1 MPLNIHYN
9 STKKLFSEKRGCHM
23 EFSYFLPVNIQFG
36 WNKVDSV
43 ADYVASYG
51 KKALIVT
58 GRTSAKKSG
67 LYDRVVAK
75 LETAHIDYVLFD
87 QVDANPLTTTAL
99 AGAALAK
106 SESCDVVIAI
116 GGGSIMDCAKGIAFM
131 AVNEGDIN
139 DYIFNR
145 KSSDNA
151 LPLIVIPTT
160 CGTGSEGN
168 GFGVLTNPE
177 TGDKKSLRCNAI
189 VPKVSIVDPAVMGTM
204 PPHVLASVGFDA
216 LCHNIEAYTSK
227 TAQPF
232 TDALSYYAVTLLAQY
247 LVPLYKHVKAVAN
260 GKPEVLN
267 EKQLTK
273 AWESVTLASTI
284 GGMVINTAGVT
295 LAHGMEHPASGL
307 KDITHGVDLAVIEPA
322 VVEYTWSANPDKF
335 GALAR
340 IFNHGD
346 GSELGEALRFIVHDL
361 DLTTNLTELGF
372 TKEDIPW
379 LVDNVYV
386 VATGNIANTVAE
398 ISREDI
404 EELYKKMF

>member
-1 MPLNIHYN
+1 
-9 STKKLFSEKRGCHM
+9 M

-43 ADYVASYG
+43 ADFVAPYG
-51 KKALIVT
+51 KKTLIVT
-58 GRTSAKKSG
+58 GRSSAKRSG

-75 LETAHIDYVLFD
+75 LETAHIDHVLFD

-99 AGAALAK
+99 EGAALAK

-131 AVNEGDIN
+131 AVNDGDIN

-145 KSSDNA
+145 KTSDNA

-260 GKPEVLN
+260 GKPEVLS
-267 EKQLTK
+267 EKQLIK

-307 KDITHGVDLAVIEPA
+307 KDITHGVGLAVIEPV

-372 TKEDIPW
+372 TKKDIPW

-398 ISREDI
+398 INRKDI
-404 EELYKKMF
+404 EMLYKKMF

>member
-1 MPLNIHYN
+1 
-9 STKKLFSEKRGCHM
+9 M

-36 WNKVDSV
+36 WNKVDNV
-43 ADYVASYG
+43 ADFAVPYG

-58 GRTSAKKSG
+58 GRTSAKRSG

-75 LETAHIDYVLFD
+75 LDAAHIEHVLFD
-87 QVDANPLTTTAL
+87 RVDANPLTTTAL
-99 AGAALAK
+99 DGAALAK
-106 SESCDVVIAI
+106 SESCDMVIAI

-131 AVNEGDIN
+131 AVNDGDIN

-145 KSSDNA
+145 KMSDNA

-232 TDALSYYAVTLLAQY
+232 TDALAHYAVTLLAQY
-247 LVPLYKHVKAVAN
+247 LVPLYKHVKAIAN
-260 GKPEVLN
+260 NQEAVLN
-267 EKQLTK
+267 KKQLTK

-295 LAHGMEHPASGL
+295 LGHGMEHPASGL
-307 KDITHGVDLAVIEPA
+307 KDITHGVGLAVIEPV
-322 VVEYTWSANPDKF
+322 VVEYTWSANPEKF
-335 GALAR
+335 NSLAR

-346 GSELGEALRFIVHDL
+346 GSELGEALRLIVHDL
-361 DLTTNLTELGF
+361 DLTTSLTELGF
-372 TKEDIPW
+372 TKKDIPW

-398 ISREDI
+398 VSRNDI
-404 EELYKKMF
+404 EVLYKKML

>member
-1 MPLNIHYN
+1 
-9 STKKLFSEKRGCHM
+9 M
-23 EFSYFLPVNIQFG
+23 EFSYFLPVHIQFG
-36 WNKVDSV
+36 WDKVDSV
-43 ADYVASYG
+43 ADFAKTYG
-51 KKALIVT
+51 NKALIVT

-67 LYDRVVAK
+67 LYDRVTAK
-75 LETAHIDYVLFD
+75 LDAAHIEHVLFD

-99 AGAALAK
+99 DGAALAK
-106 SESCDVVIAI
+106 SESCDMVIAI

-131 AVNEGDIN
+131 SVNEGDIN

-145 KSSDNA
+145 KISDKA

-232 TDALSYYAVTLLAQY
+232 TDALAHYAVTLLAQY
-247 LVPLYKHVKAVAN
+247 LVPLYKHVKAMAE
-260 GKPEVLN
+260 GKSAVLN
-267 EKQLTK
+267 ETQLTK

-307 KDITHGVDLAVIEPA
+307 KDITHGVGLAVIEPVA
-322 VVEYTWSANPDKF
+322 VEYTWSANPDKF

-346 GSELGEALRFIVHDL
+346 GSELGEALRLIVHEL

-372 TKEDIPW
+372 TKKDIPW

-386 VATGNIANTVAE
+386 VATGNIANTMADV
-398 ISREDI
+398 SREDI
-404 EELYKKMF
+404 EMLYKKMF

>member
-1 MPLNIHYN
+1 
-9 STKKLFSEKRGCHM
+9 M

-43 ADYVASYG
+43 AEFAAPYG

-58 GRTSAKKSG
+58 GRSSAKKSG

-75 LETAHIDYVLFD
+75 LDAAHIDHVLFD

-99 AGAALAK
+99 DGAALAK
-106 SESCDVVIAI
+106 SESCDMVIAI

-131 AVNEGDIN
+131 AVNDGDIN

-145 KSSDNA
+145 KTSDNA

-204 PPHVLASVGFDA
+204 PSHVLSSVGFDA

-232 TDALSYYAVTLLAQY
+232 TDALAHYAVTLLAQY
-247 LVPLYKHVKAVAN
+247 LVPLYKHVKAIAN
-260 GKPEVLN
+260 GQQPILN

-295 LAHGMEHPASGL
+295 LGHGMEHPASGL
-307 KDITHGVDLAVIEPA
+307 KDITHGVGLAVIEPV
-322 VVEYTWSANPDKF
+322 VVEYTWSANPEKF
-335 GALAR
+335 NALAR

-346 GSELGEALRFIVHDL
+346 GSELGEALRLMVHEL

-372 TKEDIPW
+372 TKKDIPW

-386 VATGNIANTVAE
+386 VAAGNIANTVAE
-398 ISREDI
+398 VSRNDI
-404 EELYKKMF
+404 EVLYKKML

>member
-1 MPLNIHYN
+1 
-9 STKKLFSEKRGCHM
+9 M

-43 ADYVASYG
+43 ADFVAPYG

-75 LETAHIDYVLFD
+75 LETAHIDHVLFD

-99 AGAALAK
+99 EGAALAK

-131 AVNEGDIN
+131 AVNDGDIN

-145 KSSDNA
+145 KTSDNA

-204 PPHVLASVGFDA
+204 PSHVLASVGFDA

-260 GKPEVLN
+260 GKPEVLS

-307 KDITHGVDLAVIEPA
+307 KDITHGVGLAVIEPV

-346 GSELGEALRFIVHDL
+346 GSELGEALRLIVHEL

-372 TKEDIPW
+372 TKKDISW

-398 ISREDI
+398 INRKDI
-404 EELYKKMF
+404 EMLYKKMF

>member
-1 MPLNIHYN
+1 
-9 STKKLFSEKRGCHM
+9 M

-36 WNKVDSV
+36 WNKVDNV
-43 ADYVASYG
+43 ADFAAPYG

-75 LETAHIDYVLFD
+75 LDAAHIGHVLFD

-99 AGAALAK
+99 DGAALAK
-106 SESCDVVIAI
+106 SESCDMVIAI

-145 KSSDNA
+145 KVSDNA

-204 PPHVLASVGFDA
+204 PSHVLASVGFDA

-232 TDALSYYAVTLLAQY
+232 TDALAHYAVTLLAQY
-247 LVPLYKHVKAVAN
+247 LVPLYKHVKATAE
-260 GKPEVLN
+260 GKPAVLN
-267 EKQLTK
+267 EIQLTK

-295 LAHGMEHPASGL
+295 LAQGMEHPASGL
-307 KDITHGVDLAVIEPA
+307 KDITHGIGLAVIEPVA
-322 VVEYTWSANPDKF
+322 VEYTWSANPDKF
-335 GALAR
+335 GVLAR

-346 GSELGEALRFIVHDL
+346 GSELGEALRLVVHDL

-372 TKEDIPW
+372 TKKDIPW
-379 LVDNVYV
+379 LVENVYV

-398 ISREDI
+398 INRKDI
-404 EELYKKMF
+404 EVLYKKMF

>member
-1 MPLNIHYN
+1 
-9 STKKLFSEKRGCHM
+9 M

-36 WNKVDSV
+36 WNKVDNV
-43 ADYVASYG
+43 AGFVAPYG

-75 LETAHIDYVLFD
+75 LDAAHIEHVLFD

-99 AGAALAK
+99 DGAALAK
-106 SESCDVVIAI
+106 SESCDMVIAI

-131 AVNEGDIN
+131 TVNEGDIN

-145 KSSDNA
+145 KTSDNA

-232 TDALSYYAVTLLAQY
+232 TDALAHYAVTLLAQY
-247 LVPLYKHVKAVAN
+247 LVPLYKHVKAIAN
-260 GKPEVLN
+260 GQEAVLN
-267 EKQLTK
+267 KKQLTK

-295 LAHGMEHPASGL
+295 LGHGMEHPASGL
-307 KDITHGVDLAVIEPA
+307 KDITHGVGLAVIEPV
-322 VVEYTWSANPDKF
+322 VVEYTWSANPEKF
-335 GALAR
+335 NSLAR

-346 GSELGEALRFIVHDL
+346 GSALGEALRLIVHDL

-372 TKEDIPW
+372 TKKDIPW

-386 VATGNIANTVAE
+386 VAAGNIANTVAK

-404 EELYKKMF
+404 EVLYKKMF

>member
-1 MPLNIHYN
+1 
-9 STKKLFSEKRGCHM
+9 M
-23 EFSYFLPVNIQFG
+23 EFSYFLPVHIQFG
-36 WNKVDSV
+36 WDKVDSV
-43 ADYVASYG
+43 ADFVKPYG
-51 KKALIVT
+51 NKALIVT

-67 LYDRVVAK
+67 LYDRVTAK
-75 LETAHIDYVLFD
+75 LDAAHIEHVLFD

-99 AGAALAK
+99 DGATLAK
-106 SESCDVVIAI
+106 SESCDMVIAI

-145 KSSDNA
+145 KTSDKA

-189 VPKVSIVDPAVMGTM
+189 VPKVSIVDPVVMGTM

-232 TDALSYYAVTLLAQY
+232 TDALAHYAVTLLAQY
-247 LVPLYKHVKAVAN
+247 LVPLYKHVKAKAES
-260 GKPEVLN
+260 KSAVLN
-267 EKQLTK
+267 ETQLTK

-307 KDITHGVDLAVIEPA
+307 KDITHGVGLAVIEPVA
-322 VVEYTWSANPDKF
+322 VEYTWSANPDKF

-346 GSELGEALRFIVHDL
+346 GSELGEALRLIVHDL

-386 VATGNIANTVAE
+386 VATGNIANTMANV
-398 ISREDI
+398 SREDI
-404 EELYKKMF
+404 EMLYKKMF

>member
-1 MPLNIHYN
+1 
-9 STKKLFSEKRGCHM
+9 M

-43 ADYVASYG
+43 ADFVAPYG

-75 LETAHIDYVLFD
+75 LEAAHIDHVLFD

-99 AGAALAK
+99 EGAALAK
-106 SESCDVVIAI
+106 SENCDVVIAI

-131 AVNEGDIN
+131 AVNDGDIN

-145 KSSDNA
+145 KTSDNA

-189 VPKVSIVDPAVMGTM
+189 VPKVSIVDPALMGTM

-260 GKPEVLN
+260 GKPEVLS

-307 KDITHGVDLAVIEPA
+307 KDITHGVGLAVIEPV

-372 TKEDIPW
+372 TKKDIPW

-398 ISREDI
+398 INRKDI
-404 EELYKKMF
+404 EMLDKKMF

>member
-1 MPLNIHYN
+1 
-9 STKKLFSEKRGCHM
+9 M
-23 EFSYFLPVNIQFG
+23 EFSYFLPVHIQFG
-36 WNKVDSV
+36 WDKVDSV
-43 ADYVASYG
+43 ADFVKPYG
-51 KKALIVT
+51 NKALIVT

-67 LYDRVVAK
+67 LYDRVTAK
-75 LETAHIDYVLFD
+75 LDAAHIEHVLFD

-99 AGAALAK
+99 DGAALAK
-106 SESCDVVIAI
+106 SESCDMVIAI

-131 AVNEGDIN
+131 SVNEGDIN

-145 KSSDNA
+145 KTSDKA

-232 TDALSYYAVTLLAQY
+232 TDALAHYAVTLLAQY
-247 LVPLYKHVKAVAN
+247 LVPLYKHVKAKAE
-260 GKPEVLN
+260 GKSAVLN
-267 EKQLTK
+267 ETQLTK

-307 KDITHGVDLAVIEPA
+307 KDITHGVGLAIIEPVA
-322 VVEYTWSANPDKF
+322 VEYTWSANPDKF

-346 GSELGEALRFIVHDL
+346 GSELGEALRLIVHDL

-386 VATGNIANTVAE
+386 VATGNIANTMANV
-398 ISREDI
+398 SREDI
-404 EELYKKMF
+404 EMLYKKMF

>member
-1 MPLNIHYN
+1 
-9 STKKLFSEKRGCHM
+9 M
-23 EFSYFLPVNIQFG
+23 EFSYFLPVHIQFG
-36 WNKVDSV
+36 WDKVDSV
-43 ADYVASYG
+43 ADFVKPYG
-51 KKALIVT
+51 NKALIIT

-67 LYDRVVAK
+67 LYDRVTAK
-75 LETAHIDYVLFD
+75 LDAAHIEHVLFD
-87 QVDANPLTTTAL
+87 QVEANPLTTTAL
-99 AGAALAK
+99 DGAALAK
-106 SESCDVVIAI
+106 SESCDMVIAI

-131 AVNEGDIN
+131 SVNEGDIN

-145 KSSDNA
+145 KTSDKA

-216 LCHNIEAYTSK
+216 LCHNIEAYTSR

-232 TDALSYYAVTLLAQY
+232 TDALSHYAVTLLAQY
-247 LVPLYKHVKAVAN
+247 LVPLYKHVKAKAESKSAVF
-260 GKPEVLN
+260 N
-267 EKQLTK
+267 ETQLTK

-307 KDITHGVDLAVIEPA
+307 KDITHGVGLAVIEPV

-346 GSELGEALRFIVHDL
+346 GSELGEALRLIVHDL

-372 TKEDIPW
+372 TKKDIPW

-386 VATGNIANTVAE
+386 VATGNIANTVADV
-398 ISREDI
+398 SREDI
-404 EELYKKMF
+404 EMLYKKMF

>member
-1 MPLNIHYN
+1 
-9 STKKLFSEKRGCHM
+9 M

-36 WNKVDSV
+36 WNKVDNV
-43 ADYVASYG
+43 ADFAAPYG

-75 LETAHIDYVLFD
+75 LDAAHIEHVLFD

-99 AGAALAK
+99 DGAALAK
-106 SESCDVVIAI
+106 SESCDMVIAI

-131 AVNEGDIN
+131 AVNDGDIN

-145 KSSDNA
+145 KTSDNA

-232 TDALSYYAVTLLAQY
+232 TDALAHYAVTLLAQY
-247 LVPLYKHVKAVAN
+247 LVPLYKHVKAIAN
-260 GKPEVLN
+260 GQEAVLN
-267 EKQLTK
+267 KKQLTK

-295 LAHGMEHPASGL
+295 LGHGMEHPASGL
-307 KDITHGVDLAVIEPA
+307 KDITHGVGLAVIEPV
-322 VVEYTWSANPDKF
+322 VVEYTWSANSEKF
-335 GALAR
+335 NSLAR

-346 GSELGEALRFIVHDL
+346 GSELGEALRLMVHEL

-372 TKEDIPW
+372 TKKDIPW

-398 ISREDI
+398 VSRNDI
-404 EELYKKMF
+404 EVLYKKML

>member
-1 MPLNIHYN
+1 
-9 STKKLFSEKRGCHM
+9 M

-36 WNKVDSV
+36 WNKVDHIDNF
-43 ADYVASYG
+43 AAPYG

-58 GRTSAKKSG
+58 GRSSAKKSG

-75 LETAHIDYVLFD
+75 LDAAHIDHVLFD

-99 AGAALAK
+99 DGAALAK
-106 SESCDVVIAI
+106 SESCDMVIAI

-131 AVNEGDIN
+131 AVNDGDIN

-145 KSSDNA
+145 KVSDNA

-189 VPKVSIVDPAVMGTM
+189 VPKVSIVDPGVMGTM

-232 TDALSYYAVTLLAQY
+232 TDALAHYAVTLLAQY
-247 LVPLYKHVKAVAN
+247 LVPLYKHVKATAE
-260 GKPEVLN
+260 GKPAVLN

-273 AWESVTLASTI
+273 AWEAVTLASTI

-307 KDITHGVDLAVIEPA
+307 KDITHGVGLAVIEPVA
-322 VVEYTWSANPDKF
+322 VEYTWSANPDKF
-335 GALAR
+335 DALAR

-346 GSELGEALRFIVHDL
+346 GSELGEALRLIVHDL

-372 TKEDIPW
+372 TKKDIPW

-398 ISREDI
+398 ISRKDI
-404 EELYKKMF
+404 EALYKKMF

>member
-1 MPLNIHYN
+1 
-9 STKKLFSEKRGCHM
+9 M

-43 ADYVASYG
+43 AEFAAPYG

-58 GRTSAKKSG
+58 GRSSAKKSG

-75 LETAHIDYVLFD
+75 LDTAYIEHVLFD
-87 QVDANPLTTTAL
+87 QVDANPLTITAL
-99 AGAALAK
+99 DGAALAK
-106 SESCDVVIAI
+106 FESCDMVIAI

-131 AVNEGDIN
+131 AVNDGDIN

-145 KSSDNA
+145 KTSDNA

-204 PPHVLASVGFDA
+204 PPHVLSSVGFDA

-232 TDALSYYAVTLLAQY
+232 TDALAHYAVTLLAQY
-247 LVPLYKHVKAVAN
+247 LVPLYKHVKAIAN
-260 GKPEVLN
+260 GQQPVLN

-295 LAHGMEHPASGL
+295 LGHGMEHPASGL
-307 KDITHGVDLAVIEPA
+307 KDITHGVGLAVIEPV
-322 VVEYTWSANPDKF
+322 VVEYTWSANPEKF
-335 GALAR
+335 NALAR

-346 GSELGEALRFIVHDL
+346 GSELGEALRLMVHEL

-372 TKEDIPW
+372 TKKDIPW

-386 VATGNIANTVAE
+386 VAAGNIANTVAE
-398 ISREDI
+398 VNRNDI
-404 EELYKKMF
+404 EVLYKKML

>member
-1 MPLNIHYN
+1 
-9 STKKLFSEKRGCHM
+9 M
-23 EFSYFLPVNIQFG
+23 EFSYFLPVHIQFG
-36 WNKVDSV
+36 WDKVDSV
-43 ADYVASYG
+43 ADFAKPYG
-51 KKALIVT
+51 NKALIVT

-67 LYDRVVAK
+67 LYDRVTAK
-75 LETAHIDYVLFD
+75 LDAAHIEHVLFD

-99 AGAALAK
+99 DGAALAK
-106 SESCDVVIAI
+106 SESCDMVIAI

-131 AVNEGDIN
+131 AVNDGDIN

-145 KSSDNA
+145 KTSDNA

-189 VPKVSIVDPAVMGTM
+189 VPKVSIVDPAVMGTV

-232 TDALSYYAVTLLAQY
+232 TDALAHYAVTLLAQY
-247 LVPLYKHVKAVAN
+247 LVPLYKHVKAIAN
-260 GKPEVLN
+260 GQEAVLN
-267 EKQLTK
+267 KKQLTK

-295 LAHGMEHPASGL
+295 LGHGMEHPASGL
-307 KDITHGVDLAVIEPA
+307 KDITHGVGLAVIEPV
-322 VVEYTWSANPDKF
+322 VVEYTWSANPKKF
-335 GALAR
+335 NSLAR

-346 GSELGEALRFIVHDL
+346 GSELGEALRLIVHDL

-372 TKEDIPW
+372 TKKDIPW

-404 EELYKKMF
+404 EVLYKKMF

>member
-1 MPLNIHYN
+1 
-9 STKKLFSEKRGCHM
+9 M

-36 WNKVDSV
+36 WNKVDNIDNF
-43 ADYVASYG
+43 AAPYG

-58 GRTSAKKSG
+58 GRSSAKKSG
-67 LYDRVVAK
+67 LYDRVVGK
-75 LETAHIDYVLFD
+75 LDAAHIDYALFD

-99 AGAALAK
+99 DGAALAK
-106 SESCDVVIAI
+106 SESCDMVIAI

-131 AVNEGDIN
+131 AVNDGDIN

-145 KSSDNA
+145 KVSDNA

-189 VPKVSIVDPAVMGTM
+189 VPKVSIVDPGVMGTM

-232 TDALSYYAVTLLAQY
+232 TDALAHYAVTLLAQY
-247 LVPLYKHVKAVAN
+247 LVPLYKHVKATAE

-267 EKQLTK
+267 ETQLIK
-273 AWESVTLASTI
+273 AWEAVTLASTI

-307 KDITHGVDLAVIEPA
+307 RDITHGVGLAVIEPVA
-322 VVEYTWSANPDKF
+322 VEYTWSANPDKF
-335 GALAR
+335 DALAR

-346 GSELGEALRFIVHDL
+346 ASELGEALRLIVHDL

-372 TKEDIPW
+372 TKKDIPW

-398 ISREDI
+398 ISRKDI
-404 EELYKKMF
+404 EALYKKMF

>member
-1 MPLNIHYN
+1 
-9 STKKLFSEKRGCHM
+9 M

-36 WNKVDSV
+36 WNKVDNIDNF
-43 ADYVASYG
+43 AAPYG

-58 GRTSAKKSG
+58 GRSSAKKSG
-67 LYDRVVAK
+67 LYDRVVGK
-75 LETAHIDYVLFD
+75 LDAAHIDYALFD

-99 AGAALAK
+99 DGAALAK
-106 SESCDVVIAI
+106 SESCDMVIAI

-131 AVNEGDIN
+131 AVNDGDIN

-145 KSSDNA
+145 KVSDNA

-189 VPKVSIVDPAVMGTM
+189 VPKVSIVDPGVMGTM

-232 TDALSYYAVTLLAQY
+232 TDALAHYAVTLLAQY
-247 LVPLYKHVKAVAN
+247 LVPLYKHVKATEE
-260 GKPEVLN
+260 GKSAVLN
-267 EKQLTK
+267 EIQLTK

-307 KDITHGVDLAVIEPA
+307 KDITHGVGLAIIEPVA
-322 VVEYTWSANPDKF
+322 VEYTWSANPDKF
-335 GALAR
+335 SALAR

-346 GSELGEALRFIVHDL
+346 GSELGEALRLIVHDL

-372 TKEDIPW
+372 TKKDIPW

-398 ISREDI
+398 ISRKDI
-404 EELYKKMF
+404 EALYKKMF

>member
-1 MPLNIHYN
+1 
-9 STKKLFSEKRGCHM
+9 M
-23 EFSYFLPVNIQFG
+23 EFSYFLPVHIQFG
-36 WNKVDSV
+36 WDKVDSV
-43 ADYVASYG
+43 ADFVKPYG
-51 KKALIVT
+51 NKALIVT

-67 LYDRVVAK
+67 LYDRVTAK
-75 LETAHIDYVLFD
+75 LDAAHIEHVLFD

-99 AGAALAK
+99 DGAALAK
-106 SESCDVVIAI
+106 SESCDMVIAI

-131 AVNEGDIN
+131 AVNDGDIN

-145 KSSDNA
+145 KISDKA

-189 VPKVSIVDPAVMGTM
+189 IPKVSIVDPAVMGTM

-232 TDALSYYAVTLLAQY
+232 TDALAHYAVTLLTQY
-247 LVPLYKHVKAVAN
+247 LVPLYKHVKAMAES
-260 GKPEVLN
+260 KAAVLN
-267 EKQLTK
+267 ETQLTK

-307 KDITHGVDLAVIEPA
+307 KDITHGVGLAVIEPVA
-322 VVEYTWSANPDKF
+322 VEYTWSANPDKF

-346 GSELGEALRFIVHDL
+346 GSELGEALRLIVHDL

-372 TKEDIPW
+372 TKKDIPW

-386 VATGNIANTVAE
+386 VATGNIANTVADV
-398 ISREDI
+398 SREDI
-404 EELYKKMF
+404 EMLYKKMF

>member
-1 MPLNIHYN
+1 
-9 STKKLFSEKRGCHM
+9 M

-43 ADYVASYG
+43 ADFVAPYG

-58 GRTSAKKSG
+58 GRSSAKRSG

-75 LETAHIDYVLFD
+75 LETAHIDHVLFD

-99 AGAALAK
+99 EGAALAK

-145 KSSDNA
+145 KTSDNA

-189 VPKVSIVDPAVMGTM
+189 VPKVSIVDPALMGTM

-260 GKPEVLN
+260 GKPEVLS

-307 KDITHGVDLAVIEPA
+307 KDITHGVGLAVIEPV

-361 DLTTNLTELGF
+361 DLTTNFTELGF
-372 TKEDIPW
+372 TKKDIPW

-398 ISREDI
+398 INRKDI
-404 EELYKKMF
+404 EVLYKKMF

>member
-1 MPLNIHYN
+1 MYNFNFYMPTKILFGPGKLNELH
-9 STKKLFSEKRGCHM
+9 SEQ
-23 EFSYFLPVNIQFG
+23 LP
-36 WNKVDSV
+36 
-43 ADYVASYG
+43 G
-51 KKALIVT
+51 KKALIAIGGQSV
-58 GRTSAKKSG
+58 KKYG
-67 LYDRVVAK
+67 Y
-75 LETAHIDYVLFD
+75 LERLEKELDAANVEHVLFEGIRP
-87 QVDANPLTTTAL
+87 NPTVINVMN
-99 AGAALAK
+99 GAKAVR
-106 SESCDVVIAI
+106 ENGCDFVIAL

-131 AVNEGDIN
+131 AVNDGDIN

-145 KSSDNA
+145 KTSDIA

-260 GKPEVLN
+260 GKPIVLN

-307 KDITHGVDLAVIEPA
+307 KDITHGVGLAVIEPV
-322 VVEYTWSANPDKF
+322 VVEYTWSANSDKF

-346 GSELGEALRFIVHDL
+346 GSELGEALRSIVHDL

-372 TKEDIPW
+372 TKKDIPW

-398 ISREDI
+398 VSRKDI
-404 EELYKKMF
+404 EVLYKKMF

>member
-1 MPLNIHYN
+1 
-9 STKKLFSEKRGCHM
+9 M

-43 ADYVASYG
+43 ADFVAPYG
-51 KKALIVT
+51 KKTLIVT
-58 GRTSAKKSG
+58 GRSSAKRSG

-75 LETAHIDYVLFD
+75 LETAHIDHVLFD

-99 AGAALAK
+99 EGAALAK

-131 AVNEGDIN
+131 AVNDGDIN

-145 KSSDNA
+145 KTSDNA

-189 VPKVSIVDPAVMGTM
+189 VPKVSIVDPALMGTM

-260 GKPEVLN
+260 GKPEVLS

-307 KDITHGVDLAVIEPA
+307 KDITHGVGLAVIEPV

-372 TKEDIPW
+372 TKKDIPW

-398 ISREDI
+398 INRKDI
-404 EELYKKMF
+404 EVLYKKMF

>member
-1 MPLNIHYN
+1 
-9 STKKLFSEKRGCHM
+9 M

-36 WNKVDSV
+36 WNKVDNV
-43 ADYVASYG
+43 AEFVAPYG

-75 LETAHIDYVLFD
+75 LDAAHIGHVLFD

-99 AGAALAK
+99 DGAALAK
-106 SESCDVVIAI
+106 SESCDMVIAI

-145 KSSDNA
+145 KVSDNA

-204 PPHVLASVGFDA
+204 PSHVLASVGFDA

-232 TDALSYYAVTLLAQY
+232 TDALAHYAVTLLAQY
-247 LVPLYKHVKAVAN
+247 LVPLYKHVKATAE
-260 GKPEVLN
+260 GKPAVLN
-267 EKQLTK
+267 EIQLTK

-307 KDITHGVDLAVIEPA
+307 KDITHGIGLAVIEPVA
-322 VVEYTWSANPDKF
+322 VEYTWSANPDKF
-335 GALAR
+335 GVLAR

-346 GSELGEALRFIVHDL
+346 GSELGEALRLVVHDL

-372 TKEDIPW
+372 MKKDIPW

-386 VATGNIANTVAE
+386 VATGNIANTVAK

-404 EELYKKMF
+404 EALYKKMF

>member
-1 MPLNIHYN
+1 
-9 STKKLFSEKRGCHM
+9 M

-43 ADYVASYG
+43 AEFAAPYG

-58 GRTSAKKSG
+58 GRSSAKKSG

-75 LETAHIDYVLFD
+75 LDAAHIEHVLFD
-87 QVDANPLTTTAL
+87 QVDANPLTITAL
-99 AGAALAK
+99 DGAALAK
-106 SESCDVVIAI
+106 SESCDMVIAI

-131 AVNEGDIN
+131 AVNDGDIN

-145 KSSDNA
+145 KASDNA

-204 PPHVLASVGFDA
+204 PPHVLSSVGFDA

-232 TDALSYYAVTLLAQY
+232 TDALAHYAVTLLAQY
-247 LVPLYKHVKAVAN
+247 LVPLYKHVKAIAN
-260 GKPEVLN
+260 GQQPVLN

-295 LAHGMEHPASGL
+295 LGHGMEHPASGL
-307 KDITHGVDLAVIEPA
+307 KDITHGVGLAVIEPV
-322 VVEYTWSANPDKF
+322 VVEYTWSANPEKF
-335 GALAR
+335 NALAR

-346 GSELGEALRFIVHDL
+346 GSELGEALRLMVHEL

-372 TKEDIPW
+372 TKKDIPW
-379 LVDNVYV
+379 LVDNVYI
-386 VATGNIANTVAE
+386 VAAGNIANTVAE
-398 ISREDI
+398 VSRKDI
-404 EELYKKMF
+404 EVLYKKML

>member
-1 MPLNIHYN
+1 
-9 STKKLFSEKRGCHM
+9 M

-43 ADYVASYG
+43 AEFAAPYG

-58 GRTSAKKSG
+58 GRSSAKKSG

-75 LETAHIDYVLFD
+75 LDVAHIDHVLFD

-99 AGAALAK
+99 DGAALAK
-106 SESCDVVIAI
+106 SESCDMVIAI

-131 AVNEGDIN
+131 AVNDGDIN

-145 KSSDNA
+145 KISDNA

-204 PPHVLASVGFDA
+204 PSHVLSSVGFDA

-232 TDALSYYAVTLLAQY
+232 TDALAHYAVTLLAQY
-247 LVPLYKHVKAVAN
+247 LVPLYKHVKAIAN
-260 GKPEVLN
+260 GQQPILN

-273 AWESVTLASTI
+273 AGESVTLASTI

-295 LAHGMEHPASGL
+295 LGHGMEHPASGL
-307 KDITHGVDLAVIEPA
+307 KDITHGVGLAVIEPV
-322 VVEYTWSANPDKF
+322 VVEYTWSANPEKF
-335 GALAR
+335 NALAR

-346 GSELGEALRFIVHDL
+346 GSELGEALRLMVHEL

-372 TKEDIPW
+372 TKKDIPW

-386 VATGNIANTVAE
+386 VAAGNIANTVAE
-398 ISREDI
+398 VSRNDI
-404 EELYKKMF
+404 EVLYKKML

>member
-1 MPLNIHYN
+1 
-9 STKKLFSEKRGCHM
+9 M

-36 WNKVDSV
+36 WNKVDSIAEFAV
-43 ADYVASYG
+43 PYG

-67 LYDRVVAK
+67 LYNRVVAK
-75 LETAHIDYVLFD
+75 LDAAHIEHVLFD

-99 AGAALAK
+99 DGATLAK
-106 SESCDVVIAI
+106 SESCDMVIAI

-131 AVNEGDIN
+131 AVNDGDIN

-145 KSSDNA
+145 KTSDNA

-232 TDALSYYAVTLLAQY
+232 TDALAHYAVTLLAQY
-247 LVPLYKHVKAVAN
+247 LVPLYKHVKAIAN
-260 GKPEVLN
+260 GQEAVLN
-267 EKQLTK
+267 KKQLTK

-295 LAHGMEHPASGL
+295 LGHGMEHPASGL
-307 KDITHGVDLAVIEPA
+307 KDITHGVGLAVIEPV
-322 VVEYTWSANPDKF
+322 VVEYTWSANSEKF
-335 GALAR
+335 NSLAR

-346 GSELGEALRFIVHDL
+346 GSELGEALRLMVHEL

-372 TKEDIPW
+372 TKKDIPW

-398 ISREDI
+398 VSRNDI
-404 EELYKKMF
+404 EVLYKKML

>member
-1 MPLNIHYN
+1 
-9 STKKLFSEKRGCHM
+9 M
-23 EFSYFLPVNIQFG
+23 EFSYFLPVHIQFG
-36 WNKVDSV
+36 WDKVDSV
-43 ADYVASYG
+43 ADFAKPYG
-51 KKALIVT
+51 NKALIVT

-67 LYDRVVAK
+67 LYDRVTAK
-75 LETAHIDYVLFD
+75 LDAAHIEHVLFD

-99 AGAALAK
+99 DGAALAK
-106 SESCDVVIAI
+106 SESCDMVIAI

-131 AVNEGDIN
+131 SVNEGDIN

-145 KSSDNA
+145 KTSDKA

-232 TDALSYYAVTLLAQY
+232 TDALAHYAVTLLAQY
-247 LVPLYKHVKAVAN
+247 LVPLYKHVKAMAE
-260 GKPEVLN
+260 GKSAVLN
-267 EKQLTK
+267 ETQLTK

-284 GGMVINTAGVT
+284 GGMFINTAGVT

-307 KDITHGVDLAVIEPA
+307 KDITHGVGLAVIEPI

-335 GALAR
+335 ATLAR

-346 GSELGEALRFIVHDL
+346 GSELGEALRLIVHEL

-372 TKEDIPW
+372 TKKDIPW

-386 VATGNIANTVAE
+386 VATGNIANTVADV
-398 ISREDI
+398 SREDI
-404 EELYKKMF
+404 EMLYKKMF

>member
-1 MPLNIHYN
+1 
-9 STKKLFSEKRGCHM
+9 M

-36 WNKVDSV
+36 WNKVDNV
-43 ADYVASYG
+43 ADFAAPYG

-75 LETAHIDYVLFD
+75 LDAAHIEHVLFD

-99 AGAALAK
+99 DGAALAK
-106 SESCDVVIAI
+106 SESCDMVIAI

-131 AVNEGDIN
+131 AVNDGDIN

-145 KSSDNA
+145 KTSDNA

-232 TDALSYYAVTLLAQY
+232 TDALAHYAVILLAQY
-247 LVPLYKHVKAVAN
+247 LVPLYKHVKAIAN
-260 GKPEVLN
+260 GQEAVLN
-267 EKQLTK
+267 KKQLTK

-295 LAHGMEHPASGL
+295 LGHGMEHPASGL
-307 KDITHGVDLAVIEPA
+307 KDITHGVGLAVIEPV
-322 VVEYTWSANPDKF
+322 VVEYTWSANSEKF
-335 GALAR
+335 NSLAR

-346 GSELGEALRFIVHDL
+346 GSELGEALRLIVHDL

-372 TKEDIPW
+372 TKKDIPW

-398 ISREDI
+398 ISRKDI
-404 EELYKKMF
+404 EALYKKMF

>member
-1 MPLNIHYN
+1 
-9 STKKLFSEKRGCHM
+9 M

-36 WNKVDSV
+36 WNKVDNI
-43 ADYVASYG
+43 ADFAAPYG

-99 AGAALAK
+99 EGAALAK

-247 LVPLYKHVKAVAN
+247 LVPLYKHVKAIAN

-307 KDITHGVDLAVIEPA
+307 KDITHGVGLAVIEPV

-372 TKEDIPW
+372 TKKDIPW

-398 ISREDI
+398 INRKDI

>member
-1 MPLNIHYN
+1 
-9 STKKLFSEKRGCHM
+9 M

-36 WNKVDSV
+36 WNKVDNV
-43 ADYVASYG
+43 AEFAAPYG

-75 LETAHIDYVLFD
+75 LDAAHIEHVLFD

-99 AGAALAK
+99 DGAVLAK
-106 SESCDVVIAI
+106 SDNCEMVIAI

-145 KSSDNA
+145 KTSDNA

-216 LCHNIEAYTSK
+216 LY
-227 TAQPF
+227 
-232 TDALSYYAVTLLAQY
+232 
-247 LVPLYKHVKAVAN
+247 
-260 GKPEVLN
+260 
-267 EKQLTK
+267 LTK
-273 AWESVTLASTI
+273 
-284 GGMVINTAGVT
+284 N
-295 LAHGMEHPASGL
+295 
-307 KDITHGVDLAVIEPA
+307 
-322 VVEYTWSANPDKF
+322 N
-335 GALAR
+335 
-340 IFNHGD
+340 
-346 GSELGEALRFIVHDL
+346 
-361 DLTTNLTELGF
+361 
-372 TKEDIPW
+372 
-379 LVDNVYV
+379 
-386 VATGNIANTVAE
+386 
-398 ISREDI
+398 
-404 EELYKKMF
+404 

>member
-1 MPLNIHYN
+1 
-9 STKKLFSEKRGCHM
+9 M

-36 WNKVDSV
+36 WNKVDNV
-43 ADYVASYG
+43 AEFVAPYG

-75 LETAHIDYVLFD
+75 LDAAHIGHVLFD

-99 AGAALAK
+99 DGAALAK
-106 SESCDVVIAI
+106 SESCDMVIAI

-145 KSSDNA
+145 KVSDNA

-204 PPHVLASVGFDA
+204 PSHVLASVGFDA

-232 TDALSYYAVTLLAQY
+232 TDALAHYAVTLLAQY
-247 LVPLYKHVKAVAN
+247 LVPLYKHVKATAE
-260 GKPEVLN
+260 GKPAVLN
-267 EKQLTK
+267 EIQLTK

-307 KDITHGVDLAVIEPA
+307 KDITHGIGLAIIEPVA
-322 VVEYTWSANPDKF
+322 VEYTWSANPDKF
-335 GALAR
+335 GVLAR

-346 GSELGEALRFIVHDL
+346 GSELGEALRLVVHDL

-372 TKEDIPW
+372 TKKDIPW
-379 LVDNVYV
+379 LVENVYV

-398 ISREDI
+398 INRKDI
-404 EELYKKMF
+404 EVLYKKMF

>member
-1 MPLNIHYN
+1 
-9 STKKLFSEKRGCHM
+9 M

-43 ADYVASYG
+43 AEFAIPYG

-75 LETAHIDYVLFD
+75 LDAAHINHVLFD

-99 AGAALAK
+99 DGAALAK
-106 SESCDVVIAI
+106 SESCDMVIAI

-131 AVNEGDIN
+131 AVNDGDIN

-145 KSSDNA
+145 KTSDNA

-189 VPKVSIVDPAVMGTM
+189 VPKVSIVDPAVMGTV

-232 TDALSYYAVTLLAQY
+232 TDALAHYAVTLLAQY
-247 LVPLYKHVKAVAN
+247 LVPLYKHVKAIAN
-260 GKPEVLN
+260 GQEAVLN
-267 EKQLTK
+267 KKQLTK

-295 LAHGMEHPASGL
+295 LGHGMEHPASGL
-307 KDITHGVDLAVIEPA
+307 KDITHGVGLAVIEPV
-322 VVEYTWSANPDKF
+322 VVEYTWSANPEKF
-335 GALAR
+335 NSLAR

-346 GSELGEALRFIVHDL
+346 GSELGEALRLIVHDL

-372 TKEDIPW
+372 TKKDIPW

-404 EELYKKMF
+404 EVLYKKMF

>member
-1 MPLNIHYN
+1 
-9 STKKLFSEKRGCHM
+9 M

-36 WNKVDSV
+36 WNKVDNI
-43 ADYVASYG
+43 ADFAAAYG

-99 AGAALAK
+99 EGAALAK

-145 KSSDNA
+145 KTSDTA

-307 KDITHGVDLAVIEPA
+307 KDITHGVGLAVIEPV

-372 TKEDIPW
+372 TKKDIPW

-398 ISREDI
+398 INRKDI

>member
-1 MPLNIHYN
+1 
-9 STKKLFSEKRGCHM
+9 M

-36 WNKVDSV
+36 WNKVDNI
-43 ADYVASYG
+43 ADFAAPYG
-51 KKALIVT
+51 KKVLIVT
-58 GRTSAKKSG
+58 GRSSAKKSG

-75 LETAHIDYVLFD
+75 LDAAHIDHVLFD

-99 AGAALAK
+99 DGAALAK
-106 SESCDVVIAI
+106 SESCDMVIAI

-131 AVNEGDIN
+131 AVNDGDIN

-145 KSSDNA
+145 KVSDNA

-232 TDALSYYAVTLLAQY
+232 TDALAHYAVTLLAQY
-247 LVPLYKHVKAVAN
+247 LVPLYKHVKATSE
-260 GKPEVLN
+260 GKLAVLN

-273 AWESVTLASTI
+273 AWEAVTLASTI

-307 KDITHGVDLAVIEPA
+307 KDITHGVGLAIIEPVA
-322 VVEYTWSANPDKF
+322 VEYTWSANPDKF
-335 GALAR
+335 DALAR

-346 GSELGEALRFIVHDL
+346 GSELGEALRLIVHDL

-372 TKEDIPW
+372 TKKDIPW

-398 ISREDI
+398 ISRKDI

>member
-1 MPLNIHYN
+1 
-9 STKKLFSEKRGCHM
+9 M

-36 WNKVDSV
+36 WNKVDNV
-43 ADYVASYG
+43 AEFAVPYG

-58 GRTSAKKSG
+58 GRSSAKKSG
-67 LYDRVVAK
+67 LYDRVVAR
-75 LETAHIDYVLFD
+75 LDAAHIGHVLFD

-99 AGAALAK
+99 DGAALAK
-106 SESCDVVIAI
+106 SESCDMVIAI

-131 AVNEGDIN
+131 AVNEGDVN

-145 KSSDNA
+145 KTSDNA

-204 PPHVLASVGFDA
+204 PSHVLASVGFDA

-232 TDALSYYAVTLLAQY
+232 TDALAHYAVTLLAQY
-247 LVPLYKHVKAVAN
+247 LVPLYNHMKATSE
-260 GKPEVLN
+260 GKLPVLN
-267 EKQLTK
+267 ENQLTQ
-273 AWESVTLASTI
+273 AWEAVTLASTI

-307 KDITHGVDLAVIEPA
+307 KDITHGVGLAIIEPVA
-322 VVEYTWSANPDKF
+322 VEYTWSANPDKF

-340 IFNHGD
+340 IFNYGD
-346 GSELGEALRFIVHDL
+346 GSELGEALRLIVHDL

-372 TKEDIPW
+372 TKKDIPW

-398 ISREDI
+398 ISRDDI
-404 EELYKKMF
+404 EALYKKMF

>member
-1 MPLNIHYN
+1 
-9 STKKLFSEKRGCHM
+9 M

-36 WNKVDSV
+36 WNKVDNV
-43 ADYVASYG
+43 ADFAAPYG

-75 LETAHIDYVLFD
+75 LDAAHIGHVLFD
-87 QVDANPLTTTAL
+87 QVYANPLTTTAL
-99 AGAALAK
+99 DGAALAK
-106 SESCDVVIAI
+106 SESCDMVIAI

-131 AVNEGDIN
+131 AVNDGDIN

-145 KSSDNA
+145 KTSDNA

-232 TDALSYYAVTLLAQY
+232 TDALAHYAVILLAQY
-247 LVPLYKHVKAVAN
+247 LVPLYKHVKAIAN
-260 GKPEVLN
+260 GQEAVLN
-267 EKQLTK
+267 KKQLTK

-295 LAHGMEHPASGL
+295 LGHGMEHPASGL
-307 KDITHGVDLAVIEPA
+307 KDITHGVGLAVIEPV
-322 VVEYTWSANPDKF
+322 VVEYTWSANSEKF
-335 GALAR
+335 NSLAR

-346 GSELGEALRFIVHDL
+346 GSELGEALRLIVHDL

-372 TKEDIPW
+372 TKKDIPW

-398 ISREDI
+398 VSRNDI
-404 EELYKKMF
+404 EVLYKKML

>member
-1 MPLNIHYN
+1 
-9 STKKLFSEKRGCHM
+9 M

-36 WNKVDSV
+36 WNKVDNV
-43 ADYVASYG
+43 AEFAAPYG

-75 LETAHIDYVLFD
+75 LDAAHIEHVLFD

-99 AGAALAK
+99 DGAALAK
-106 SESCDVVIAI
+106 SESCDMVIAI

-145 KSSDNA
+145 KVSDNA

-232 TDALSYYAVTLLAQY
+232 TDALAHYAVTLLAQY
-247 LVPLYKHVKAVAN
+247 LVPLYKHVKATAE
-260 GKPEVLN
+260 GKPAVLN
-267 EKQLTK
+267 ETQLTK

-307 KDITHGVDLAVIEPA
+307 KDITHGVGLAIIEPVA
-322 VVEYTWSANPDKF
+322 VEYTWSANPDKF

-340 IFNHGD
+340 IFNYGD
-346 GSELGEALRFIVHDL
+346 GSELGEALRLIVHDL

-372 TKEDIPW
+372 TKKDIPW

-404 EELYKKMF
+404 EALYKKMF

>member
-1 MPLNIHYN
+1 
-9 STKKLFSEKRGCHM
+9 M

-36 WNKVDSV
+36 WNKVDNV
-43 ADYVASYG
+43 ADFAAPYG

-75 LETAHIDYVLFD
+75 LDAAHIEHVLFD

-99 AGAALAK
+99 DGAVLAK
-106 SESCDVVIAI
+106 SENCDMVIAI

-131 AVNEGDIN
+131 AVNKGDIN

-145 KSSDNA
+145 KVSDNA

-232 TDALSYYAVTLLAQY
+232 TDALAHYAVTLLAQY
-247 LVPLYKHVKAVAN
+247 LVPLYKHVKAIAN
-260 GKPEVLN
+260 GQEAVLN
-267 EKQLTK
+267 KKQLTK

-295 LAHGMEHPASGL
+295 LGHGMEHPASGL
-307 KDITHGVDLAVIEPA
+307 KDITHGVGLAVIEPV
-322 VVEYTWSANPDKF
+322 VVEYTWSANSEKF
-335 GALAR
+335 NSLAR

-346 GSELGEALRFIVHDL
+346 GSELGEALRLMVHEL

-372 TKEDIPW
+372 TKKDIPW

-398 ISREDI
+398 VSRNDI
-404 EELYKKMF
+404 EVLYKKML

>member
-1 MPLNIHYN
+1 
-9 STKKLFSEKRGCHM
+9 M

-36 WNKVDSV
+36 WNKVDNIDNF
-43 ADYVASYG
+43 AAPYG

-58 GRTSAKKSG
+58 GRSSAKKSG

-75 LETAHIDYVLFD
+75 LDAAHIDHVLFD

-99 AGAALAK
+99 DGAALAK
-106 SESCDVVIAI
+106 SESCDMVIAI

-131 AVNEGDIN
+131 AVNDGDIN

-145 KSSDNA
+145 KVSDNA

-189 VPKVSIVDPAVMGTM
+189 VPKVSIVDPSVMGTM

-232 TDALSYYAVTLLAQY
+232 TDALAHYAVTLLAQY
-247 LVPLYKHVKAVAN
+247 LVPLYKHVKATAE
-260 GKPEVLN
+260 GKPAVLN

-273 AWESVTLASTI
+273 AWEAVTLASTI

-307 KDITHGVDLAVIEPA
+307 KDITHGVGLAIIEPVA
-322 VVEYTWSANPDKF
+322 VEYTWSANPDKF

-346 GSELGEALRFIVHDL
+346 GSELGEALRLIVHDL

-372 TKEDIPW
+372 TKKDIPW

-404 EELYKKMF
+404 EALYKKMF